1 MMDFRIHRCHTLP
14 MSQSGKHDLR
24 FEDGGF
30 IALVLV
36 VSLAFAWLM
45 APFFGAILWGLVAA
59 ILFEPVNRRLV
70 RACKGRRNLAAVI
83 TLLLIIAVAVLPAL
97 LIAFS
102 LVQEALGI
110 YEQVQ
115 SGKLDFVAMV
125 QNLQTALPAWV
136 QRGPLFELLP
146 DIEELKASPVSLMPE
161 SFAKSLSPQDVADIL
176 AWLRNPGGR

>member
-1 MMDFRIHRCHTLP
+1 

-59 ILFEPVNRRLV
+59 ILFEPLNRRLV
-70 RACKGRRNLAAVI
+70 GWLKGRRNLAAVI
-83 TLLLIIAVAVLPAL
+83 TLLLIITVAVLPAL

-110 YEQVQ
+110 YE
-115 SGKLDFVAMV
+115 
-125 QNLQTALPAWV
+125 
-136 QRGPLFELLP
+136 
-146 DIEELKASPVSLMPE
+146 
-161 SFAKSLSPQDVADIL
+161 
-176 AWLRNPGGR
+176 